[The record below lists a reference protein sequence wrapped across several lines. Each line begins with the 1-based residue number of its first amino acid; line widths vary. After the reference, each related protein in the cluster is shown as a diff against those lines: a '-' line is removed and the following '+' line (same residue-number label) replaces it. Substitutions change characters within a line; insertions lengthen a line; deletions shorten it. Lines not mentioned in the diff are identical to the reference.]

1 MYSIEEVKERI
12 KFKYPSQKNRTTSIT
27 DNRRIKNMKAFFAL
41 IKPSIELDSSLK
53 NEIKEIRIKL
63 FETQKG
69 EKIYLQYP
77 GKESSRNKG
86 NPYDFRPKILT
97 FDNEEIKDLS
107 FEDIYLIIK
116 NVIEKRPE
124 LKEPLACILYRM
136 SRMIDHQEE
145 TKSYGSEILQI
156 QEKSIVPHSDISLN
170 WYKYTPEQGVLATL
184 NQLSEGLIT
193 VDKYSIS
200 LEAFLYYIEL
210 LTCNEDLKYNRNK
223 KKINENNDTENTDTR
238 KNSLIHAKINSI
250 QSIFLY
256 IETLNGTVSL
266 ASSFQ
271 RLIKGRGVATFSSEE
286 IESVTGNLVKLI
298 DIGTVEKNL
307 KRILVEKN
315 IVNYDKE
322 KAQNFVT
329 SIRFVDHRIA
339 VIPKNNCNQKSKL
352 EKAGWTVFLLENM
365 VNKDNLEQFVEALQT
380 NHETPETV

>member
-1 MYSIEEVKERI
+1 MYSIEELKEKVKCQ
-12 KFKYPSQKNRTTSIT
+12 YPSKNNGTTSIT
-27 DNRRIKNMKAFFAL
+27 INRRIKNMKAFFTL
-41 IKPSIELDSSLK
+41 IKPSIVSDPSLK

-77 GKESSRNKG
+77 GKESNRKKG

-97 FDNEEIKDLS
+97 SDNEEVKDLS

-116 NVIEKRPE
+116 NVIEKKPE

-136 SRMIDHQEE
+136 SRMVDHQEE
-145 TKSYGSEILQI
+145 IKSYKSEILQI

-184 NQLSEGLIT
+184 NQISEGLIT

-210 LTCNEDLKYNRNK
+210 LTCNEDLKYNRKN
-223 KKINENNDTENTDTR
+223 KKINENADTENTDTGT
-238 KNSLIHAKINSI
+238 LIHAKINSI

-271 RLIKGRGVATFSSEE
+271 RLIKGRGVATISSEE

-298 DIGTVEKNL
+298 DIDTVEKNL
-307 KRILVEKN
+307 KRILVEKGLGD
-315 IVNYDKE
+315 YDE
-322 KAQNFVT
+322 NKAQNFVT
-329 SIRFVDHRIA
+329 TMRWVHRRIV
-339 VIPKNNCNQKSKL
+339 VIPKNNRNQKTKL

-365 VNKDNLEQFVEALQT
+365 VNKDYLEQFVEALQI
-380 NHETPETV
+380 NHETSETI